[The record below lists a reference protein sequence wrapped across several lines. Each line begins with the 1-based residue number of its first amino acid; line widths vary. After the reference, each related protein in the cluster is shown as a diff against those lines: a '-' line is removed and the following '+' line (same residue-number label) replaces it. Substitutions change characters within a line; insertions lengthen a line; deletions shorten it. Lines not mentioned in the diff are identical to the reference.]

1 MSYKILSRRSS
12 FLERSITF
20 EVDGKLE
27 TISAPPQN
35 GTFDDLIQQIEERYG
50 KRYGKKDS
58 PKKAEPAVGNDSKES
73 KPAANAEEAPAIE
86 EKKKTTSPKKKRSS
100 SSSAAKKEKE

>member
-35 GTFDDLIQQIEERYG
+35 GTFDDLEAQIADEYG
-50 KRYGKKDS
+50 G
-58 PKKAEPAVGNDSKES
+58 
-73 KPAANAEEAPAIE
+73 
-86 EKKKTTSPKKKRSS
+86 KKTT
-100 SSSAAKKEKE
+100 KKEDPESVEGPEQVPDETKDEAPKTKKTSAKSKRASASAKAAE

>member
-35 GTFDDLIQQIEERYG
+35 ATFDDLIQQIEERYG
-50 KRYGKKDS
+50 KIS
-58 PKKAEPAVGNDSKES
+58 PKKAEPAVGNDSKE
-73 KPAANAEEAPAIE
+73 EAPAIE
-86 EKKKTTSPKKKRSS
+86 EKKEEPAVAEEKKKTTSSKKKRSS